1 MKDTTAW
8 SFLVGCNQS
17 LDYRTVVA
25 PNFMCEAG
33 IAGLLA
39 RVTEGDLTE
48 EGTAFYREIHN
59 SQVGD
64 ITLIFRVI
72 EAIAEDTGISGNGV
86 LKDLFGREIYLIEGI
101 ALKGIVPSIVTNVNN
116 LEEAHKQVLGDYR
129 KFWEA
134 EDSVSAVAS
143 DSFTLQSQG
152 EETGL
157 KYIKLKPYVAG
168 NKVAA
173 TKWQRLYPEPQRF
186 EGAIHSIA
194 IFPDGKNI
202 AIRYGDRKIVVW
214 SVQDKQ
220 ELYYLSNLR
229 GLTGGYPT
237 PIAIDPTGHFL
248 TTAMIESLDQN
259 KVKVWHL
266 DTKEPKDIGN
276 LGIGPT
282 HRVTSVAFTPDS
294 KTVII
299 GSADGRIKLLDS
311 RAEGLEI
318 GTLSSHAGEV
328 KCLAVDLNNWLLASG
343 DGKGEIKLWNLHTQK
358 QVILI
363 QGHSLPV
370 NSLAFSPGCQTLLSG
385 SDDHTIKFW
394 NVKTGDNSNVVELD
408 YDITSVVFSSD
419 GNLFATGDYG
429 GNIQIWDFQSKKD
442 IFKERVHSAAVTSVV
457 FSPDG
462 RTLISGSKD
471 STIAVLTMIVAI

>member
-1 MKDTTAW
+1 MKNTTAW

-48 EGTAFYREIHN
+48 KGTALYREIHN
-59 SQVGD
+59 SKVGD

-101 ALKGIVPSIVTNVNN
+101 ALKGIVPNIVTTPNN
-116 LEEAHKQVLGDYR
+116 LEEAHKRVLGDYR

-186 EGAIHSIA
+186 EGAIDSIA

-220 ELYYLSNLR
+220 ELYFLSNLR

-237 PIAIDPTGHFL
+237 SIAIDPTGRFL
-248 TTAMIESLDQN
+248 TTAMIEGIHQNQVKMWDLDA
-259 KVKVWHL
+259 
-266 DTKEPKDIGN
+266 KESKDIGS
-276 LGIGPT
+276 LGIGNN

-370 NSLAFSPGCQTLLSG
+370 NSLAFSPDGQTLLSG

-394 NVKTGDNSNVVELD
+394 NVKTGDNSNVLEFD
-408 YDITSVVFSSD
+408 YVITSVVFSSD
-419 GNLFATGDYG
+419 GNLFTTGDDR
-429 GNIQIWDFQSKKD
+429 GNIQIWDFQSKKN
-442 IFKERVHSAAVTSVV
+442 IFKELVHSAAVTSVV

-471 STIAVLTMIVAI
+471 STIAVWQQR

>member
-1 MKDTTAW
+1 MKNTTAW

-48 EGTAFYREIHN
+48 KGTALYREIHN
-59 SQVGD
+59 SKVGD

-101 ALKGIVPSIVTNVNN
+101 ALKGIVPNIVTTPNN
-116 LEEAHKQVLGDYR
+116 LEEAHKLVLGDYR

-186 EGAIHSIA
+186 EGAIRSIA

-202 AIRYGDRKIVVW
+202 AIRYGDTKIIVW

-220 ELYYLSNLR
+220 ELYSLSNVR
-229 GLTGGYPT
+229 GLIGGYPT

-276 LGIGPT
+276 LGIGWT

-299 GSADGRIKLLDS
+299 GSADGRIKLLDA

-318 GTLSSHAGEV
+318 GTLSSHAGQV
-328 KCLAVDLNNWLLASG
+328 KCLAVDLNNWFLASG
-343 DGKGEIKLWNLHTQK
+343 DSKGEVRLWNLRTQK

-370 NSLAFSPGCQTLLSG
+370 NSLAFSPDGQTLLSG

-394 NVKTGDNSNVVELD
+394 NVKTGDNSNVLEFD
-408 YDITSVVFSSD
+408 YEITSVVFSSD

-442 IFKERVHSAAVTSVV
+442 IFNERRVHADAVTSVV

-462 RTLISGSKD
+462 CTLISGSKD
-471 STIAVLTMIVAI
+471 STIAVWQQK